1 MSELISI
8 EKSIINTLIIKKSFK
23 EHTIIKENLL
33 KIIQSCK
40 DESLKSKDEYYSDN
54 IEKLDW
60 SESKNFKRE
69 WVNYIINPLLKNLTE
84 MISSMGF
91 ETYLLTEIW
100 FQQYIKNSEHGWHIH
115 GSNYTGVYYVE
126 LNENSPQTEIMNP
139 EDLTKKQKLNVK
151 EGDIIIFP
159 SFVIHKAPLL
169 INDYRKTIVSFNINF
184 EKINPRYF

>member
-1 MSELISI
+1 MAL
-8 EKSIINTLIIKKSFK
+8 EKSIINTLIVKKQFK
-23 EHTIIKENLL
+23 EHNFIKDNLL
-33 KIIQSCK
+33 KIIKSCK
-40 DESLKSKDEYYSDN
+40 DESLKSKDEYYSDS

-69 WVNYIINPLLKNLTE
+69 WVNYIIEPLLNNLTE
-84 MISSMGF
+84 MISSIGF
-91 ETYLLTEIW
+91 ETYILTEIW
-100 FQQYIKNSEHGWHIH
+100 FQQYVKNSEHGWHTH

-139 EDLTKKQKLNVK
+139 DDLTKKQKLNVK

-159 SFVIHKAPLL
+159 SFVVHKAPKL

-184 EKINPRYF
+184 DKINPKYF

>member
-1 MSELISI
+1 MTIQ
-8 EKSIINTLIIKKSFK
+8 KSIINTLIVNKPLK
-23 EHTIIKENLL
+23 EHILIKENLL

-60 SESKNFKRE
+60 NESKNFDRK
-69 WVNYIINPLLKNLTE
+69 WVNYIIEPLMNNLTE
-84 MISSMGF
+84 MISSIGF
-91 ETYLLTEIW
+91 ETYKLTSIW
-100 FQQYIKNSEHGWHIH
+100 FQQYIKNSEPGWHIH
-115 GSNYTGVYYVE
+115 GDNYTGVYYVE

-139 EDLTKKQKLNVK
+139 DDLTKKKSLDVK

-159 SFVIHKAPLL
+159 SFVIHKAPKL

-184 EKINPRYF
+184 DKINKNYF

>member
-1 MSELISI
+1 MTI
-8 EKSIINTLIIKKSFK
+8 EKSIINTLIVKKPFK

-40 DESLKSKDEYYSDN
+40 DESLKSQDEYYSDS

-69 WVNYIINPLLKNLTE
+69 WVNYIKEPLMNNLTE

-91 ETYLLTEIW
+91 ESYLLTEIW

-126 LNENSPQTEIMNP
+126 LNENSPQTKIMNP
-139 EDLTKKQKLNVK
+139 DDLTKKQKLNVK

-159 SFVIHKAPLL
+159 SFVVHKAPKL

-184 EKINPRYF
+184 DKINPKYF

>member
-1 MSELISI
+1 MTI
-8 EKSIINTLIIKKSFK
+8 EKSIINTLIVKKPFK
-23 EHTIIKENLL
+23 EHTLIKENLL
-33 KIIQSCK
+33 KIIKSCK
-40 DESLKSKDEYYSDN
+40 DESLKSKDKYYSDS

-69 WVNYIINPLLKNLTE
+69 WVNFVIEPLLNNLTE
-84 MISSMGF
+84 MILSMGF
-91 ETYLLTEIW
+91 ESYNLNEIW

-139 EDLTKKQKLNVK
+139 DDLTKKQKLNVK

-159 SFVIHKAPLL
+159 SFVVHKAPKL
-169 INDYRKTIVSFNINF
+169 INDCRKTIVSFNIDF
-184 EKINPRYF
+184 GKINTKYF

>member
-1 MSELISI
+1 MSEIISI
-8 EKSIINTLIIKKSFK
+8 EKSIINTLIIKKLFK

-33 KIIQSCK
+33 KIIESCK
-40 DESLKSKDEYYSDN
+40 NESLKSKDEYYSDN

-60 SESKNFKRE
+60 SESHNFKRE

-91 ETYLLTEIW
+91 KTYNITEIW

-184 EKINPRYF
+184 EKINPKYF

>member
-1 MSELISI
+1 MPQITSI
-8 EKSIINTLIIKKSFK
+8 ERNIINTLIVKKQFK

-33 KIIQSCK
+33 KIISSCK

-69 WVNYIINPLLKNLTE
+69 WVTYITEPLMDNLTE
-84 MISSMGF
+84 MILSMGF
-91 ETYLLTEIW
+91 ESYLLTEIW

-139 EDLTKKQKLNVK
+139 DDLTKKQKLNVK

-159 SFVIHKAPLL
+159 SFVIHKAPKL

-184 EKINPRYF
+184 DKINPKYF

>member
-1 MSELISI
+1 MSEIISI
-8 EKSIINTLIIKKSFK
+8 EKSIINTLIIKKLFK
-23 EHTIIKENLL
+23 EHTLIKENLL

-60 SESKNFKRE
+60 SESRNFKRE

-91 ETYLLTEIW
+91 ETYNITEIW

-184 EKINPRYF
+184 EKINPKYF